1 MKKLIK
7 LLSLLLVMSMTC
19 ALAFAKVGAEEL
31 VEENTD
37 NEIYYY
43 GDMNNDKL
51 ITMEDVTMLQQF
63 LAEFFGD
70 GVFCVTKQEGK
81 TLYAMSPV
89 PVSISDKTG
98 MSDVVLLQR
107 HIANLIDVFP
117 AGTTYSWQDRSRNTY
132 EYDLSDDYP
141 DESDTENT
149 DWEKYDVP
157 DVKVDSDEYSHLFDV
172 SLDLFKM
179 GLSEGQNT
187 LISPLSIVLAMSAAT
202 NGADGETLKEM
213 AKYLTGYDD
222 MEQYNILLKALQ
234 ERFVTDD
241 ECLKFSIA
249 NSMWVKDDEELF
261 TVNEDYKDKLKDV
274 FSAEI
279 FTEDFSDSETV
290 DKINGWIDENT
301 FGMIKK
307 MIEQLNKDTII
318 LLINA
323 IAFEARWDNPYG
335 GDYESNFTAYGGET
349 KKSTFMSEDMHS
361 YICDSDAQGFI
372 KEYWGDKYSFAAI
385 LPNKNVDVLEY
396 AGKMTG
402 EHFRELMATHTEKY
416 YVQTKLPA
424 FKYDYNLSYKEPL
437 EKVMPLAFDKDEA
450 NLKKMLTFKKP
461 EYNAFI
467 SDVIHSTFIELTKDG
482 TKAAAVTVV
491 DIDACCEPPEYDRKV
506 LIDRPFMYAIIDN
519 ETKLPIFMGVV
530 LDV

>member
-1 MKKLIK
+1 MKRLIK
-7 LLSLLLVMSMTC
+7 LVSLLLVVSMTC
-19 ALAFAKVGAEEL
+19 AIALVGVTAEEI
-31 VEENTD
+31 EE
-37 NEIYYY
+37 ELFYY
-43 GDMNNDKL
+43 GDLNYDGKV
-51 ITMEDVTMLQQF
+51 TMEDVTTLQKILAMLD
-63 LAEFFGD
+63 D
-70 GVFCVTKQEGK
+70 GEITVSKQIDDTYYVMSPIPVTK
-81 TLYAMSPV
+81 
-89 PVSISDKTG
+89 SDLAG
-98 MSDVVLLQR
+98 MQDVVLMQR
-107 HIANLIDVFP
+107 FIAGLINEFP
-117 AGTTYSWQDRSRNTY
+117 VGVSFSWGNMSHKTTIINDTPQNT
-132 EYDLSDDYP
+132 
-141 DESDTENT
+141 DTEET

-179 GLSEGQNT
+179 GLSETENT
-187 LISPLSIVLAMSAAT
+187 LVSPLSIVLAMSAAT

-279 FTEDFSDSETV
+279 FTEDFSDSKTV

-307 MIEQLNKDTII
+307 MIEKLNKETII

-335 GDYESNFTAYGGET
+335 GDYESSFTTYSGET
-349 KKSTFMSEDMHS
+349 KKSTFMSEDMYS
-361 YICDSDAQGFI
+361 YVCDSDAQGFI
-372 KEYWGDKYSFAAI
+372 KKYWGNKYSFAAI

-396 AGKMTG
+396 AEKMTG
-402 EHFRELMATHTEKY
+402 EHFRELMATHTTKY

-424 FKYDYNLSYKEPL
+424 FKYSYNLSYKEPL
-437 EKVMPLAFDKDEA
+437 EKVMPLAFDKEKA

-467 SDVIHSTFIELTKDG
+467 SDVVHSTFIELTKDG
-482 TKAAAVTVV
+482 TKAAAATVV
-491 DIDACCEPPEYDRKV
+491 SIDCETCCEPKYDRKV